1 MVCLLCVAFLPVSS
15 HPGVPH
21 CGDSAQP
28 GCDPVLFPEAE
39 EATSLCRLHGRSE
52 ESDQQESLHKLLTS
66 GGLSEDFRTPYPPL
80 RTNKHP
86 RRPKRV
92 IQAGA
97 RDDLCKSPLEMRSKL
112 PEARCQPLRK
122 SSCGF
127 ISEATG
133 QGTEERGQGEK
144 LLEQEE
150 LFIPGALFLNKQHF
164 QQKVLGT

>member
-66 GGLSEDFRTPYPPL
+66 GGLSEDFRTPYPSL
-80 RTNKHP
+80 RAN
-86 RRPKRV
+86 V
-92 IQAGA
+92 IEAIN
-97 RDDLCKSPLEMRSKL
+97 EMLIELGMDGSELLLSEDSYGMGLML
-112 PEARCQPLRK
+112 P
-122 SSCGF
+122 SSL
-127 ISEATG
+127 
-133 QGTEERGQGEK
+133 GEK
-144 LLEQEE
+144 KTIRIRE
-150 LFIPGALFLNKQHF
+150 A
-164 QQKVLGT
+164 